1 MAANAYLSKEIL
13 AGFDSYKVFMADQDF
28 KPQSETN
35 RSGIPIEL
43 WGKEIVLGVWDRN
56 RITLYMCEW
65 NKGRQNGFTVVYDL
79 DELIVK

>member
-28 KPQSETN
+28 KPQSGTN

-43 WGKEIVLGVWDRN
+43 WGKEIVFGVWDRN

-65 NKGRQNGFTVVYDL
+65 NQGRQNGFPV
-79 DELIVK
+79 